1 MSQFYR
7 ATVLLSDIMPL
18 PSHGEN
24 CGKGR
29 AEGLYDLAYQRPQPP
44 QKGQDRT
51 RGQEELINSTH
62 STLALFVNIL
72 YSTRTLPRVHLPSLH
87 SA

>member
-1 MSQFYR
+1 
-7 ATVLLSDIMPL
+7 MPL
-18 PSHGEN
+18 ASHGEN

-44 QKGQDRT
+44 QKGHNRIRT
-51 RGQEELINSTH
+51 EQQLINSTH

-72 YSTRTLPRVHLPSLH
+72 YSARTLPRVHLPSLY
-87 SA
+87 SALEA